1 MAKRKYR
8 GYDSPLECFIDKY
21 GDEKIKRRQLA
32 KEDGGLYFSL
42 RRNDQ
47 LDEAI
52 PKTYRGYDSPLHY
65 FNDKFKDR
73 DITRKQLAKED
84 SGLYSSLR
92 RRDLLD
98 YAIPEK
104 MRRKYWR

>member
-21 GDEKIKRRQLA
+21 GDKNITRGKLA
-32 KEDGGLYFSL
+32 KEDRGLCDSL
-42 RRNDQ
+42 RKSGQ

>member
-1 MAKRKYR
+1 MYINIFYTNRTWSNLFNKYV
-8 GYDSPLECFIDKY
+8 
-21 GDEKIKRRQLA
+21 
-32 KEDGGLYFSL
+32 
-42 RRNDQ
+42 N
-47 LDEAI
+47 
-52 PKTYRGYDSPLHY
+52 YRGYDSPLHY